1 MKTMTVSKR
10 MISAKPALFFIV
22 CTVLS
27 GNGPVRGQDGPVLC
41 QGYWQTEAR
50 AKAQLDSF
58 ASMFRN
64 PAEWNARAKRVRAA
78 VLDGAGLKPLPRKTA
93 LNALIP
99 PAAERRV
106 HDGYSVENAAF
117 ESVPGFWVTGNL
129 YRPVESGRRRPYAG
143 VLCPHGHVPKQAAM
157 GGGRF
162 GADMQIR
169 CAMLARMGAVVFAW
183 DMVGNGE
190 SDQTEHKV
198 PHALMFQ
205 LWNGIRSIDFLLS
218 LKTEDG
224 KNLVDKKRIGVTG
237 ASGGGTQAFLLTAVD
252 SRISASAPVVQV
264 SAHFFGGCVCES
276 GMPIHKSRTHETNN
290 ADIAALA
297 APRPMLLVS
306 DGGDWTKN
314 NPEIE
319 FPYIQRVYRLLHREP
334 YVRLAHFAD
343 EGHDYGPSKRKAMY
357 PFFAGHLDLDLRS
370 VEGPPGV
377 MDESKCIVEP
387 VDSLRVFTLKRPRPE
402 PALKG
407 DGEIWAVFRQ
417 LQGR

>member
-1 MKTMTVSKR
+1 MKTMTVLKR
-10 MISAKPALFFIV
+10 TIHAKSALLFIV
-22 CTVLS
+22 LTILFKT
-27 GNGPVRGQDGPVLC
+27 GPVRCQDGAVLC

-64 PAEWNARAKRVRAA
+64 QAEWNARARRVRKAI
-78 VLDGAGLKPLPRKTA
+78 LEGAGLKPFPGKTP

-99 PAAERRV
+99 SSAERRV
-106 HDGYSVENAAF
+106 HDGYSVENVAF

-129 YRPVESGRRRPYAG
+129 YRPVKSGRKKPYAG
-143 VLCPHGHVPKQAAM
+143 VLCPHGHVPKQAAQ

-162 GADMQIR
+162 GDDMQIR
-169 CAMLARMGAVVFAW
+169 CATLARMGAVVFAW

-190 SDQTEHKV
+190 SNQTEHGV

-205 LWNGIRSIDFLLS
+205 LWNGIRSVDFLLS
-218 LKTEDG
+218 LKTEEG
-224 KNLVDKKRIGVTG
+224 KNLVDQNRIGVTG

-276 GMPIHKSRTHETNN
+276 GMPIHKSKTHETNN

-314 NPEIE
+314 TPEVE
-319 FPYIQRVYRLLHREP
+319 FPYIQRVYRLMHAEP

-343 EGHDYGPSKRKAMY
+343 EGHDYGPSKRKAVY
-357 PFFAGHLDLDLRS
+357 PFFAAHLALDLRS
-370 VEGPPGV
+370 VEDPHGII
-377 MDESKCIVEP
+377 DESKCAVEP
-387 VDSLRVFTLKRPRPE
+387 ADSLRVFARKRPE
-402 PALKG
+402 PALTG
-407 DGEIWAVFRQ
+407 DGEIWAVFKQ